1 MILSFDEVGEILDR
15 LVAALPQEI
24 LADLN
29 GGVCLLEEEMRPAG
43 KDGEHSL
50 LLGQYFASSAFG
62 RHVELYYGSF
72 LASFRTSPREAWE
85 EQLKKTLYH
94 ELTHHLEHKAGCRD
108 LVIEDEEQ
116 KQRLREEEQR
126 RAALRMHRRHGRAT
140 GGEGGQR

>member
-15 LVAALPQEI
+15 LLAELPREI

-29 GGVCLLEEEMRPAG
+29 GGVCLLEEERRPAG

-50 LLGQYFASSAFG
+50 LLGRYFASSAFG
-62 RHVELYYGSF
+62 RRVELYYGSF
-72 LASFRTSPREAWE
+72 LARFRTSPQEAWE

-108 LVIEDEEQ
+108 LEIEDEEQ
-116 KQRLREEEQR
+116 KLRLRAEEAR
-126 RAALRMHRRHGRAT
+126 RAALRMHRRRAAERK
-140 GGEGGQR
+140 GEQR

>member
-15 LVAALPQEI
+15 LVSELPQEI

-43 KDGEHSL
+43 KEGDYSL
-50 LLGQYFASSAFG
+50 LLGQYFASSALG
-62 RHVELYYGSF
+62 RRVELYYGSF
-72 LASFRTSPREAWE
+72 LATFRTAQREAWE

-108 LVIEDEEQ
+108 LELEDAQQ
-116 KQRLREEEQR
+116 KQQLREAEER
-126 RAALRMHRRHGRAT
+126 RAALRMRRRRGR
-140 GGEGGQR
+140 GE